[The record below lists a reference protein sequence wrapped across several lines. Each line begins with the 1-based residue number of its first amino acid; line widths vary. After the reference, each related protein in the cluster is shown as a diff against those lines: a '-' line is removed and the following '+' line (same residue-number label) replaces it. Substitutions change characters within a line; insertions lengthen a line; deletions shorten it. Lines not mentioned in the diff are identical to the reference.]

1 MKIFHRTSGN
11 YQWGDIEL
19 IWDPTYFYYMI
30 SYGGSHGG
38 TYATGNQNSG
48 SSLFRN
54 GNWHYLCG
62 VYDGAKIYM
71 YLDGVSIATPV
82 NYTGNVWG
90 LTGFNG
96 RTTLGAGYDNFFNWP
111 NGGRF
116 QGDIG
121 AVHLYNGGL
130 TVDQVKQNCNAQA
143 ANYNMTTCAP

>member
-1 MKIFHRTSGN
+1 
-11 YQWGDIEL
+11 
-19 IWDPTYFYYMI
+19 MI